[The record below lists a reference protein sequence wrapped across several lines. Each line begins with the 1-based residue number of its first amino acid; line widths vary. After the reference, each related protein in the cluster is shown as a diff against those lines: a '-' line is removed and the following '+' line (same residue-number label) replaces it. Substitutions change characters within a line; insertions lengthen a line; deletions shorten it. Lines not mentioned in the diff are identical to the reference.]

1 MAQGFTF
8 NRQRIIGLIGII
20 VSVVLFWLVITAVT
34 IDKIST
40 LRITYPGAKPND
52 PPLLDIPLPTVVTTG
67 IIAALLIAGGVYLIV
82 RQPQHFVPIYMGS
95 LIFATIFIILIWA
108 IKGSRNDLVDM
119 LARMI
124 RLATPIVLGS
134 LAGI

>member
-8 NRQRIIGLIGII
+8 NRQRIIGLMGIF
-20 VSVVLFWLVITAVT
+20 VSIALFLLVSAAVA

-52 PPLLDIPLPTVVTTG
+52 PPLLDIPLPTVATTG
-67 IIAALLIAGGVYLIV
+67 IITLLLLAGALYLIV
-82 RQPQHFVPIYMGS
+82 RQPQHLVPIYMGS

-108 IKGSRNDLVDM
+108 IQGSR
-119 LARMI
+119 
-124 RLATPIVLGS
+124 
-134 LAGI
+134 